1 MRELPPDCC
10 SEIVLDGFD
19 QGHPAA
25 DRRGAQRIRLAH
37 LFDPYL
43 AVHSLQRLQGSP
55 ACSLPLGSHH
65 QLLARDH
72 ILSGMPTPD
81 GGSGDSKRA
90 RPTVKRGGQ
99 P

>member
-43 AVHSLQRLQGSP
+43 AVHSLQRLQGS
-55 ACSLPLGSHH
+55 
-65 QLLARDH
+65 
-72 ILSGMPTPD
+72 
-81 GGSGDSKRA
+81 
-90 RPTVKRGGQ
+90 GQ
-99 P
+99 PARRAAYR